1 MKLSIVRLD
10 HSRADFRAKTI
21 PHDLII
27 GSLTREVL
35 DYLSCKPALEA
46 ARDNNQRWSSL
57 GTKPSLKEFLLKQT
71 LVKNVMRYVRD
82 PDRWIAFTSLLLKSI
97 AFYRYVESS
106 MSIPVDEE
114 TKLPV
119 VDLPRTKL
127 NRPYLPRIMTDKA
140 CARRIEE
147 VVGEEVEEST
157 GSMMNISHQYP
168 YACMIQKQDE
178 SSFPLIGCDVVI
190 FDAHLNKHTPTISE
204 FLKVFVGSFTPL
216 EWQSI
221 STSKNALP
229 RSDDDTLQEFYLRWA
244 MKEAHT
250 KALGYGMNVDFD
262 SFETRLIGLDVDGV
276 DQKSAFKPHDGIW
289 KSIKA
294 GMNMSSNQHD
304 VQVHHQ
310 VSFVSQIT
318 RKRKQN
324 VAILE
329 GDFWV
334 FTFIPLVER
343 SELAGKKTIESEN
356 TTTRNGCVVV
366 CRGPF
371 HDIED
376 ATTSS
381 NEHHIVLENLTLM
394 DLIRFHGMKAVMQK
408 YK

>member
-10 HSRADFRAKTI
+10 HSRADFKAKTI
-21 PHDLII
+21 PHELII

-35 DYLSCKPALEA
+35 DYLSCKSALEA
-46 ARDNNQRWSSL
+46 ARDNNRRPL

-97 AFYRYVESS
+97 AFYRYANPTS

-140 CARRIEE
+140 CSRRIEE
-147 VVGEEVEEST
+147 VVDEEEVEEST
-157 GSMMNISHQYP
+157 DSMMSITHQYP

-221 STSKNALP
+221 STSENSLP

-289 KSIKA
+289 ESITA
-294 GMNMSSNQHD
+294 DMNMSNSQHD
-304 VQVHHQ
+304 GQVHHQ
-310 VSFVSQIT
+310 VSFVTRIT

-324 VAILE
+324 VVILE

-343 SELAGKKTIESEN
+343 SGLAGEKTIESEN
-356 TTTRNGCVVV
+356 TATRNGCVVV

-371 HDIED
+371 HDIEN

-394 DLIRFHGMKAVMQK
+394 DLIQFHGMKAVMQK